1 MALNN
6 ESYAPAPSVWEPD
19 SIEEAWRLRQMLG
32 AGSKFISG
40 GTLLRT
46 QWESGICDMPHH
58 LISVAA
64 IAEMSGIQIKADEL
78 VIGAAVSLSECAKHP
93 YIQAEFAHL
102 VQAIRSIAA
111 PSIRNMATLGGNV
124 ISAVGDSIPAM
135 LVSGAVLNWYDGSSR
150 QTELLQDWVQ
160 VISQPD
166 YQEERLLISAS
177 LPLVSSE
184 HQWLGRYISFYQKIG
199 RREAFTPSLVTA
211 AFQGRIHA
219 DGVLAD
225 FCIASGGGSSYCVR
239 LTQSEALLNGSRLTP
254 SLLQELQRAV
264 QEQMIAYSDPFASAA
279 YRKKTA
285 ANLISSGLWS
295 ALEASI

>member
-1 MALNN
+1 MALSN

-19 SIEEAWRLRQMLG
+19 SIGEAWRLQQMLG
-32 AGSKFISG
+32 LGSKFISG

-46 QWESGICDMPHH
+46 QWESGISEMPHH

-64 IAEMSGIQIKADEL
+64 IAEMSAIQIKADEA

-93 YIQAEFAHL
+93 HIQAEFAHL

-111 PSIRNMATLGGNV
+111 PSIRNMATLGGNI
-124 ISAVGDSIPAM
+124 ISAVGDSIPAL
-135 LVSGAVLNWYDGSSR
+135 LVSGAVLNWYGGSSR
-150 QTELLQDWVQ
+150 QTELLQDWVYA
-160 VISQPD
+160 ISQPG
-166 YQEERLLISAS
+166 YQEKRLLISVS
-177 LPLVSSE
+177 LPQMSSE
-184 HQWLGRYISFYQKIG
+184 RLGRYVSFYQKIG
-199 RREAFTPSLVTA
+199 RREAFTPSIVTT
-211 AFQGRIHA
+211 AFQGWIHA
-219 DGVLAD
+219 DGGLAD
-225 FCIASGGGSSYCVR
+225 FHIAAGGGSSYCLR

-254 SLLQELQRAV
+254 NLLQQLQQAV

-295 ALEASI
+295 ELAASS